1 MINQHKMRA
10 RRELGG
16 INSHKSQSMLL
27 GLKMAL
33 SSGFSQCSFSGEHPP
48 PGHGQPLSRKKR
60 SKIPQEEKAETVV

>member
-10 RRELGG
+10 TRELGG
-16 INSHKSQSMLL
+16 INSKSQSMLL

-33 SSGFSQCSFSGEHPP
+33 SSGFSQCSFSGEHLP

-60 SKIPQEEKAETVV
+60 SKMPRDEKAETVV